1 MHQIRELRL
10 MNWKYASF
18 FPWLFPAFSFVAQ
31 SQLNCMLTTLV
42 EHLLLTMKIKHSH
55 MCVMSFCFVNSSSIE
70 VPSFSSRWIPDCSA
84 EVLEKRIRLLKQ
96 IVFLQNFERWE
107 DEWYE
112 PFLPVW
118 ILQNVGISP
127 AQLYPTSSTFLCGC
141 TAPFIRMKSRRVV
154 VEHVAKKASKHN
166 IIHNKLLGIS
176 FTANQLFQVRSIPFS
191 SENDEEILGIFTE
204 NPQKS

>member
-1 MHQIRELRL
+1 MNSLPPLFIAQCKFFLVYIVNWWEGLQNKLIFKNSLISNKRLAWMNQTIELTL

-18 FPWLFPAFSFVAQ
+18 FPWSFPAFSFVAQ
-31 SQLNCMLTTLV
+31 WQLNCMLTTLV

-55 MCVMSFCFVNSSSIE
+55 MYVMSFCFVNSSSIE

-96 IVFLQNFERWE
+96 IILLQNFERWE

-118 ILQNVGISP
+118 ILQNVGISL
-127 AQLYPTSSTFLCGC
+127 AQ
-141 TAPFIRMKSRRVV
+141 FIRLVRHFFVV
-154 VEHVAKKASKHN
+154 APHH
-166 IIHNKLLGIS
+166 L
-176 FTANQLFQVRSIPFS
+176 
-191 SENDEEILGIFTE
+191 
-204 NPQKS
+204 

>member
-55 MCVMSFCFVNSSSIE
+55 MYVMSFCFVNSSSIE

-96 IVFLQNFERWE
+96 IVLLQNFERWE

-166 IIHNKLLGIS
+166 IIIHNKLLGIS
-176 FTANQLFQVRSIPFS
+176 FKANQLFQVRSIPFS
-191 SENDEEILGIFTE
+191 RDLV
-204 NPQKS
+204 